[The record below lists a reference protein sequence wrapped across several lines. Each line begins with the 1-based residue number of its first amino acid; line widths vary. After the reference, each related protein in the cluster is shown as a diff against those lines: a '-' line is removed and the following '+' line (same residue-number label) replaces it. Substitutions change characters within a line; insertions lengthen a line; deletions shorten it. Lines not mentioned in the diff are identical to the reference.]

1 LEGESDP
8 EEDEAGTTLNA
19 TLLTDKLR
27 FSNHTVVKFKQTQKV
42 AHIADMISQ
51 VKDNP
56 TFIKVRK
63 RKFVLDDDKRHQ
75 TADHADQFNTPKS
88 LEGTATRVRNNQ
100 MKVLKKHANTSVG

>member
-1 LEGESDP
+1 MQKVKAKNKQLARYLQLACNGEWSRIPQHWETALVLEGESDP

-56 TFIKVRK
+56 TFI
-63 RKFVLDDDKRHQ
+63 
-75 TADHADQFNTPKS
+75 
-88 LEGTATRVRNNQ
+88 
-100 MKVLKKHANTSVG
+100 

>member
-1 LEGESDP
+1 MD
-8 EEDEAGTTLNA
+8 AG
-19 TLLTDKLR
+19 LLTDKLR

-63 RKFVLDDDKRHQ
+63 RKFVLDDDKRH
-75 TADHADQFNTPKS
+75 
-88 LEGTATRVRNNQ
+88 
-100 MKVLKKHANTSVG
+100 